1 MKGVV
6 RCGIEGLSGNSRFNI
21 HVSVAWILSGRIR
34 GRFIGEGFRRIRVH
48 RNASQV

>member
-6 RCGIEGLSGNSRFNI
+6 RCGIEGFRIGNPRSGNSRFNI

-34 GRFIGEGFRRIRVH
+34 GRFIGEGF
-48 RNASQV
+48 